1 MLADLILRLVI
12 SAMLLVIIVA
22 LFVFVVAQ
30 QRTRQPK
37 RSIAALGAPGRHRTL
52 PPADAELADVWHA
65 ETEQFRSGEHP
76 VIDPVHVG
84 ETQRS
89 DFARKQFEADPLGAP
104 LLPDLC
110 DESPIFFSTITTQ
123 TVRGVLGVD
132 AAGDLDT
139 TGAFAAA
146 DIRRLLAER
155 VSAR

>member
-1 MLADLILRLVI
+1 MLADLILRIAFAAAILVI
-12 SAMLLVIIVA
+12 VVALLVY
-22 LFVFVVAQ
+22 VVAK
-30 QRTRQPK
+30 QRVAKPK
-37 RSIAALGAPGRHRTL
+37 RSIAALESPGKHRTL
-52 PPADAELADVWHA
+52 PPGETVLAGVWHA

-76 VIDPVHVG
+76 IIDPIVIG

-123 TVRGVLGVD
+123 TVRGVLGID

-146 DIRRLLAER
+146 DVRRLLAEQVGVR
-155 VSAR
+155 